1 MKTWRIARRNNLE
14 ADFNESY
21 DNSDYEENT
30 VEASFNNKSSDN
42 DHVKVME
49 DVEADET
56 DPMKDML
63 PEVFWHLAYTDPI
76 IWTKICDLIPV
87 IQSVLPGDVSHHL
100 CLLIKIQGVPEKN
113 SKCLPI
119 PIIIEQTLGAFLSFS
134 EK

>member
-1 MKTWRIARRNNLE
+1 MSWMMKTWRIARRNNLE

-30 VEASFNNKSSDN
+30 VEASFNNESSDN

-63 PEVFWHLAYTDPI
+63 PEVFWQLAYTDPI
-76 IWTKICDLIPV
+76 IWTKIRDLIPV
-87 IQSVLPGDVSHHL
+87 IQSVLPGDVITSVYFPRYRVSQ
-100 CLLIKIQGVPEKN
+100 K
-113 SKCLPI
+113 
-119 PIIIEQTLGAFLSFS
+119 
-134 EK
+134 